1 MPIIYPHPEASSGTA
16 FHGSAPSLRDLPLF
30 MGDLLLI
37 VGAVMSAVLAVEEL
51 HPESEAP

>member
-1 MPIIYPHPEASSGTA
+1 LPIIYPHPEASSGTA